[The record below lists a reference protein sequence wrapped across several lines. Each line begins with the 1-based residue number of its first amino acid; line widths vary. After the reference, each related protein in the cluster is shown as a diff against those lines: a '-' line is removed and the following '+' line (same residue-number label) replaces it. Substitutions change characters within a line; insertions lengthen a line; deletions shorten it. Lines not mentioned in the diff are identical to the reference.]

1 MSVACLWLG
10 LGPQWLWR
18 STAGAHRDR
27 AKLANKGRHAKQ
39 VIRHRYE
46 QERLRC
52 VRSV

>member
-1 MSVACLWLG
+1 MSVV
-10 LGPQWLWR
+10 R
-18 STAGAHRDR
+18 AGAAMALAVASTGEHRDR
-27 AKLANKGRHAKQ
+27 ANLANKGRHAKQ